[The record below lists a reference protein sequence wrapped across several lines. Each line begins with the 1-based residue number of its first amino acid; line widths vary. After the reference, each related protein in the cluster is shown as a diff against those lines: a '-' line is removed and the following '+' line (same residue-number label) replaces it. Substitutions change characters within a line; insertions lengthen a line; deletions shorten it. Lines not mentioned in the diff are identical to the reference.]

1 VATCIIRRVGLLAI
15 SNYIQHLA
23 ECLVLCTQDVFVFY
37 TAKQKLVFVF
47 YKAFSLV
54 LCTRS
59 CERVSECVCVY
70 VCVCVCV
77 RDCDCMCLCVCVRA
91 RVHACVCVC
100 VKVCVC
106 VIQGNMNQMDR
117 FLYSDTNV
125 DTANASL
132 QDIHQPVLG

>member
-1 VATCIIRRVGLLAI
+1 MCAPTRRNVCRNVCVGGPYDVHVYRCMRYEARVASYEVHVSRRHAPQISYGASSHTLRGMCVATCIIRRVGLLAI

-70 VCVCVCV
+70 VCVCV
-77 RDCDCMCLCVCVRA
+77 RA
-91 RVHACVCVC
+91 
-100 VKVCVC
+100 
-106 VIQGNMNQMDR
+106 
-117 FLYSDTNV
+117 
-125 DTANASL
+125 
-132 QDIHQPVLG
+132 